1 MANTITKY
9 TDAQMMRS
17 LLTRDFSLI
26 GREFVDDMITNVKP
40 CAFMAAQNLDKISL
54 PALKDVHFR
63 AFENCSV
70 QTFDIPWSNLE
81 RIGFCAFYQSQSMV
95 PQNLTLPKVT
105 ALNKGAFAGSSAAK
119 NTELRTISLP
129 LWTGSAFAEGS
140 GFSNATTGNMGIFSY
155 CTALTSFSA
164 PELQSVPAYMMY
176 YCSAIEE
183 IVLPKVTS
191 VGSNA
196 FGYCTKLK
204 KLDIGGVIT
213 RLSSAFIN
221 YSNAMEALI
230 LRGVTTVPTISSTVF
245 SNSSISKKTCY
256 VYVPKSLENS
266 FKVASYW
273 SNYSSQIRAIEDYP
287 DVCGS

>member
-1 MANTITKY
+1 MANTITQY
-9 TDAQMMRS
+9 TDAQIMKS

-26 GREFVDDMITNVKP
+26 GREFVDDMVTSVKP

-54 PALKDVHFR
+54 PALKDVRYR
-63 AFENCSV
+63 AFESCSV
-70 QTFDIPWSNLE
+70 QTMDIPWSSLE
-81 RIGFCAFYQSQSMV
+81 RIGFCAFFQSQSI
-95 PQNLTLPKVT
+95 PQNLTLTKVT
-105 ALNKGAFAGSSAAK
+105 ALNNGAFAGNSASK
-119 NTELRTISLP
+119 NTQLRTVSLP
-129 LWTGSAFAEGS
+129 IWTGSTFAEGS
-140 GFSNATTGNMGIFSY
+140 GFSNTSSGNMGIFSY
-155 CTALTSFSA
+155 CSALTSFSA
-164 PELQSVPAYMMY
+164 PELQSVPSYMMY

-191 VGSNA
+191 ISGNA

-204 KLDIGGVIT
+204 KLDIGGAVT
-213 RLSSAFIN
+213 RFSSAFIN
-221 YSNAMEALI
+221 YSNALEALI

-245 SNSSISKKTCY
+245 SSSPVSKKTCY

-273 SNYSSQIRAIEDYP
+273 SNYASQIRAIEDYP

>member
-1 MANTITKY
+1 MANTITQY
-9 TDAQMMRS
+9 TDAQMMKS
-17 LLTRDFSLI
+17 LLTRDFSGI
-26 GREFVDDMITNVKP
+26 GREFVDDMVTSVKP

-54 PALKDVHFR
+54 PALKDVHYR

-70 QTFDIPWSNLE
+70 QTMDIPWSSLE
-81 RIGFCAFYQSQSMV
+81 RIGFCAFFQSQSI
-95 PQNLTLPKVT
+95 PQNLTLSKVT
-105 ALNKGAFAGSSAAK
+105 ALNNGAFAGNSSSK
-119 NTELRTISLP
+119 NTQLRTVSLP
-129 LWTGSAFAEGS
+129 IWTGSTFAEGS
-140 GFSNATTGNMGIFSY
+140 GFSNNSSGNMGIFSY
-155 CTALTSFSA
+155 CSALTSFSA
-164 PELQSVPAYMMY
+164 PELQSVPNYMMY

-191 VGSNA
+191 ISGNA

-204 KLDIGGVIT
+204 KLDIGGAVT
-213 RLSSAFIN
+213 RFSSAFIN
-221 YSNAMEALI
+221 YSNALEALI

-245 SNSSISKKTCY
+245 SNSPVSKKTCY

-273 SNYSSQIRAIEDYP
+273 SNYASQIRAIEDYP